1 MVSVTG
7 ASIQNNECVWQTRIV
22 GLLAMSIMMAAKTER
37 EREEGEEEKKERER
51 EREEGRREQRKTI
64 TSDKNGNICKT
75 LKSSK

>member
-37 EREEGEEEKKERER
+37 EREEGRRRKRRGRER
-51 EREEGRREQRKTI
+51 GGEKGAEKDNYLG
-64 TSDKNGNICKT
+64 
-75 LKSSK
+75 

>member
-1 MVSVTG
+1 
-7 ASIQNNECVWQTRIV
+7 
-22 GLLAMSIMMAAKTER
+22 MSIMMAAKTER
-37 EREEGEEEKKERER
+37 ERERKRRRKRRGR

>member
-37 EREEGEEEKKERER
+37 ERERER
-51 EREEGRREQRKTI
+51 ERRRRKRRGRERERRGEGSIERQLPQIKMAI
-64 TSDKNGNICKT
+64 SVK
-75 LKSSK
+75 L

>member
-51 EREEGRREQRKTI
+51 ERRGEGSRERQLPRIKMAI
-64 TSDKNGNICKT
+64 SVK
-75 LKSSK
+75 L

>member
-37 EREEGEEEKKERER
+37 ERERRGRRRKRRGRER
-51 EREEGRREQRKTI
+51 ERRGEGSRERQLPRIKMAI
-64 TSDKNGNICKT
+64 SVK
-75 LKSSK
+75 L